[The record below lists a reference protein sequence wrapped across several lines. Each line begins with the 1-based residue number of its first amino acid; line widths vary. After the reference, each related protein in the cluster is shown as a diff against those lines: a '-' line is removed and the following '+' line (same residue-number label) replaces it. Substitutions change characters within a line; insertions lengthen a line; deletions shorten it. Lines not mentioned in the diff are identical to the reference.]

1 MKIKD
6 IETIADVTPVFI
18 ADGETEIK
26 AGYTSDLLSDVMAGA
41 AEDSVLITIQG
52 HKNTIA
58 VTNLVGIKA
67 IIICNDQ
74 EIEED
79 MLEAAKQSNLSV
91 FTSSQNQFNITCE
104 IASLLNK

>member
-6 IETIADVTPVFI
+6 IESINSVESIFI
-18 ADGETEIK
+18 ADPEADIK
-26 AGYTSDLLSDVMAGA
+26 SGYTSDLLSDVMAGA
-41 AEDSVLITIQG
+41 EPDSVLITIQG

-74 EIEED
+74 EIEPD
-79 MLEAAKQSNLSV
+79 MLEAAKQSGLSV
-91 FTSSQNQFNITCE
+91 FSSSENQFNITCE
-104 IASLLNK
+104 IANLLKK

>member
-1 MKIKD
+1 MKVKD
-6 IETIADVTPVFI
+6 IETIADINPVFI
-18 ADGETEIK
+18 ADADTEIVS
-26 AGYTSDLLSDVMAGA
+26 GYTSDLLSDVMAGA
-41 AEDSVLITIQG
+41 DENSVLITIQG

-91 FTSSQNQFNITCE
+91 FATSQNQFKVTCAV
-104 IASLLNK
+104 ASLLNN